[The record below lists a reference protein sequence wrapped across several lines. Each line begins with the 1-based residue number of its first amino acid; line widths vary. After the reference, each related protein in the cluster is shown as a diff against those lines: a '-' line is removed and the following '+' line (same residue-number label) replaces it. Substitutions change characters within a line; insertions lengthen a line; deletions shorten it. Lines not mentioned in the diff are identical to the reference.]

1 MTKSTISVTLHHVKR
16 RDMSELK
23 RMVGQIRAFNRF
35 YTDLI
40 GLLDKHLLNSNYS
53 LAEVRILFEINIGQP
68 IQASQIMEA
77 MHIDKSYLSRLVKK
91 LEKEELVVKEP
102 SQQDARAY
110 LLSLTIKGQELFDKL
125 NLASDKQIHTL
136 INSLPTWQQQELVS
150 HMTSIT
156 NILNHSK

>member
-1 MTKSTISVTLHHVKR
+1 
-16 RDMSELK
+16 
-23 RMVGQIRAFNRF
+23 MVGQIRAFNRF

>member
-1 MTKSTISVTLHHVKR
+1 
-16 RDMSELK
+16 MSELK